1 MLDPKEDMEIEDEQ
15 LDELLETKLKITK
28 ELDKINSKVQIT
40 EAQ

>member
-1 MLDPKEDMEIEDEQ
+1 
-15 LDELLETKLKITK
+15 LLETKLKITK